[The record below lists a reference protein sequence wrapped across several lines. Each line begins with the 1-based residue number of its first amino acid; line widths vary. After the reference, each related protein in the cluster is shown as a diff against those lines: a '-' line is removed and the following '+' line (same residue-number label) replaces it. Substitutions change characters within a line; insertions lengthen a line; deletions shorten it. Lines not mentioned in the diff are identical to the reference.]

1 MAKTLSNGLIVME
14 QDDSADLFFQSNNQN
29 MIILN
34 QLFNLQR
41 SGQQANIIN
50 KTINNSDWVS
60 DPVYGYSNLV
70 TWTDDLDGNS
80 AVFNLFLLPSNE
92 RIFLDFL
99 VESKQI
105 TVYTNDNSI
114 SVKIHGISL

>member
-1 MAKTLSNGLIVME
+1 MTKTLSNGLIVME
-14 QDDSADLFFQSNNQN
+14 QDDSADLFFQANNQN

-34 QLFNLQR
+34 QLFNVQR

-50 KTINNSDWVS
+50 KTINSADWTV

-70 TWTDDLDGNS
+70 TWTDALDGNS
-80 AVFNLFLLPSNE
+80 AVFNLFQLPSNE
-92 RIFLDFL
+92 RIFLDFI
-99 VESKQI
+99 VEAKQM